1 MPIVDQKEQSK
12 LARKWLSTIA
22 KPVKKWTQLTILI
35 SFVSGLFLIWQ
46 MYLLAHISYEAY
58 IQKQTVSE
66 LSIYFIE
73 LIIIVFIRAIF
84 SWLKEIVSYKAA
96 TSVKKKLR
104 EDIISHINKLGPI
117 KSSQVNSASL
127 ISSSTEQVD
136 GITNFLTKFL
146 PQITLS
152 GLMPLVILIFVFSQ
166 NIVCGI
172 LLMIC
177 APLVPLFMILV
188 GMGADSENQKH
199 FKTLSR
205 MSATF
210 LDTLRGLTTLKLF
223 NKSKGQSEKIFQA
236 SDNFRIKT
244 MRVLKIAFLSSA
256 VLEMFSAA
264 SIALIAIFLGMGLIN
279 AGSGNDLWWALS
291 GMTLQSA
298 LFILLL
304 APEFFMPL
312 RELSTHYHAKAEAV
326 GAALEISKI
335 FAMKT
340 DEKDNLQNLDTDIKS
355 ISIKNLN
362 VSYNGDSNT
371 LKNINLDITNSQK
384 IAIVGASGAG
394 KTTLINTLLGFIDYT
409 GNIRIN
415 NEYEISYI
423 DEKSWLKNISWLGQ
437 NATLFKGTIRDNLL
451 LADNNATDDKI
462 FETLERANVAEFIKS
477 LPNGLDTEIGEQ
489 NLGLSGGQA
498 QRIALARAYIKQHQ
512 LLILDEPTASL
523 DKESEDKII
532 TSLKNSWSDK
542 TVIMLTHKLSFLDCV
557 DNIIVLKNGEII
569 EQGTFTELSQ
579 NKDSEFYSFYK
590 NEVQI

>member
-1 MPIVDQKEQSK
+1 MSIDDSKEEKK
-12 LARKWLSTIA
+12 LARKWLNTIA
-22 KPVKKWTQLTILI
+22 KPAKKWVKLTIWI
-35 SFVSGLFLIWQ
+35 SFVSGLLLIWQ
-46 MYLLAHISYEAY
+46 MYLLAHISYDAY
-58 IQKQTVSE
+58 IQKYTLTE
-66 LSIYFIE
+66 LSAFFIS
-73 LIIIVFIRAIF
+73 IIVIVFLRAIL
-84 SWLKEIVSYKAA
+84 SWLREIVSYKTA
-96 TSVKKKLR
+96 TIVKKKLR
-104 EDIISHINKLGPI
+104 EDIINHINKLGPI
-117 KSSQVNSASL
+117 KLSQVNSASL
-127 ISSSTEQVD
+127 ISATTEQVD

-152 GLMPLVILIFVFSQ
+152 GLMPLAILAFVFPQ

-172 LLMIC
+172 LLMVC
-177 APLVPLFMILV
+177 APLVPIFMIIV
-188 GMGADSENQKH
+188 GIGAESENQKH
-199 FKTLSR
+199 FKTLAR
-205 MSATF
+205 MSAIF
-210 LDTLRGLTTLKLF
+210 LDTLRCLTTLKLF
-223 NKSKGQSEKIFQA
+223 NKSKNQSEKIFKA
-236 SDNFRIKT
+236 SDSFRINT
-244 MRVLKIAFLSSA
+244 MRVLKIAFLSSG

-264 SIALIAIFLGMGLIN
+264 SIAIIAIFLGMGLIN

-335 FAMKT
+335 FAITT
-340 DEKDNLQNLDTDIKS
+340 DQQDSKVNIDNNINS
-355 ISIKNLN
+355 ISIKNLS
-362 VSYNGDSNT
+362 VSYDGELNI
-371 LKNINLDITNSQK
+371 LKGINLDINHGQK

-394 KTTLINTLLGFIDYT
+394 KTTLINTLLGFINYT

-415 NEYEISYI
+415 NKYELSNIN
-423 DEKSWLKNISWLGQ
+423 EKSWLKNISWLGQ

-451 LADNNATDDKI
+451 LANSNAADDKI
-462 FETLERANVAEFIKS
+462 LEILERANIAEFIKS

-498 QRIALARAYIKQHQ
+498 QRIALARAYMKNHG

-523 DKESEDKII
+523 DKQSENNII
-532 TSLKNSWSDK
+532 ESLKNNWSNK

-557 DNIIVLKNGEII
+557 DSIIVLRDGKII
-569 EQGTFTELSQ
+569 EQGTFTELSE
-579 NKDSEFYSFYK
+579 NTNSEFYSFYK